1 MKITKSEQVELC
13 CNLAGQAIENDGWAV
28 DYIHNEDGDESYSEG
43 TQDRFNKYYS
53 VFWEQINNA
62 KD

>member
-1 MKITKSEQVELC
+1 MQITKIEQVELC
-13 CNLAGQAIENDGWAV
+13 CKLAEQAIENDGWAV
-28 DYIHNEDGDESYSEG
+28 DYIHNEDGDKSYSEG

-62 KD
+62 KY